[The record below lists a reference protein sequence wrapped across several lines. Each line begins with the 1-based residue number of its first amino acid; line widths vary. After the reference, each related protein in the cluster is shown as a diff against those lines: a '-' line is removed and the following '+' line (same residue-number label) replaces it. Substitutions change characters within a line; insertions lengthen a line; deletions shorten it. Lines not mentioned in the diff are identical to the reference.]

1 MASRLVRE
9 ISPQDSREGK
19 TLKTALTALISAI
32 IGGLVTALFLFVGVY
47 GLEDRSGS
55 VTIKEVAPPHKSSG
69 GTIGTP
75 ADTGGSSTVHE
86 VYTRDG
92 RGVVS
97 VDVAATSDAGPA
109 GGSGFVVDEAGH
121 IVTNQHVVEGAE
133 EISVSFADGVRRE
146 AEVVGQDP
154 STDVALIQVDAPR
167 KALKPLTLGDSNS
180 VGVGE
185 PVIAIGNPL
194 NVGISV
200 TTGIVSGLGR
210 PIKAPNNYTIND
222 AVQTDAAINPGNSGG
237 PLLDS
242 RGTVIGVNAQIA
254 SESGG
259 SEGVGFAVPINTVKS
274 VIRQLVTEGKVV
286 HGYIGVSMY
295 QFSIDELSA
304 YAGLSESALDE
315 RYGLPGNGAIVSE
328 VTPDGPAEKAGIRG
342 GDEKVIQG
350 IPVPM
355 GDVITGIEGDSV
367 SSSEDVIEVV
377 NSVKPGERLLMTVV
391 TPGEKERRVKVTVGT
406 RPEGV

>member
-1 MASRLVRE
+1 M
-9 ISPQDSREGK
+9 
-19 TLKTALTALISAI
+19 
-32 IGGLVTALFLFVGVY
+32 TALFLFVGVY

-242 RGTVIGVNAQIA
+242 RGTVIGINAQIA

-274 VIRQLVTEGKVV
+274 VIKQLVTEGKVV

-304 YAGLSESALDE
+304 YAGLSERALDE
-315 RYGLPGNGAIVSE
+315 QYGLPGNGAIVSA

-342 GDEKVIQG
+342 GDEKVIEG

-355 GDVITGIEGDSV
+355 GDVITGIEGDPV

-377 NSVKPGERLLMTVV
+377 NSVKPGEGLLMTVV

>member
-1 MASRLVRE
+1 
-9 ISPQDSREGK
+9 
-19 TLKTALTALISAI
+19 
-32 IGGLVTALFLFVGVY
+32 VTALFLFVGVY

-210 PIKAPNNYTIND
+210 SIKAPNNYTIND

-242 RGTVIGVNAQIA
+242 RGTVIGINAQIA

-274 VIRQLVTEGKVV
+274 VIKQLVTEGKVV

-304 YAGLSESALDE
+304 YAGLSERALDE
-315 RYGLPGNGAIVSE
+315 QYGLPGNGAIVSA

-342 GDEKVIQG
+342 GDEKVIEG

-355 GDVITGIEGDSV
+355 GDVITGIEGDPV

-377 NSVKPGERLLMTVV
+377 NSVKPGEGLLMTVV
-391 TPGEKERRVKVTVGT
+391 TPGEKERRVKITVGT

>member
-1 MASRLVRE
+1 MASRLFSE
-9 ISPQDSREGK
+9 ISPQDRQEGK

-47 GLEDRSGS
+47 GLEDRSDS

-304 YAGLSESALDE
+304 YAGLSERALDE

-342 GDEKVIQG
+342 GDEKVIEG

-355 GDVITGIEGDSV
+355 GDVITGIEGDPV

>member
-1 MASRLVRE
+1 MRTS
-9 ISPQDSREGK
+9 
-19 TLKTALTALISAI
+19 LTALVSAI
-32 IGGLVTALFLFVGVY
+32 IGGLVTALFLYVGVS
-47 GLEDRSGS
+47 GLQENPDN
-55 VTIKEVAPPHKSSG
+55 VTIKEVAPQKDSSE
-69 GTIGTP
+69 TTP
-75 ADTGGSSTVHE
+75 TLSEGSSVRDIY
-86 VYTRDG
+86 VRDG

-97 VDVAATSDAGPA
+97 VDVAATSESAPA

-133 EISVSFADGVRRE
+133 DLSVRFADGTRRK

-154 STDVALIQVDAPR
+154 STDVAVIQVDAPH
-167 KALKPLTLGDSNS
+167 KALEPLTLGDSNS

-200 TTGIVSGLGR
+200 TAGVVSGIGR

-242 RGTVIGVNAQIA
+242 QGTVIGVNAQIA

-259 SEGVGFAVPINTVKS
+259 FEGVGFAVPINTVKG
-274 VIRQLVTEGKVV
+274 VVTQLITNGKVV
-286 HGYIGVSMY
+286 HGYIGVSMF
-295 QFSIDELSA
+295 QLGIDELSA
-304 YAGLSESALDE
+304 YAGLSDDE
-315 RYGLPGNGAIVSE
+315 LEEKYGLPNNGAIVSG
-328 VTPDGPAEKAGIRG
+328 VTPGGPAEKAGIKG
-342 GDEKVIQG
+342 GEQKDIEG
-350 IPVPM
+350 IPVPL
-355 GDVITGIEGDSV
+355 GDVITELEGEPV
-367 SSSEDVIEVV
+367 TSSDDVIEVV
-377 NSVKPGERLLMTVV
+377 NSVKPGEKLGMTVV
-391 TPGEKERRVKVTVGT
+391 TPGEKERQVEVTVGT

>member
-1 MASRLVRE
+1 LR
-9 ISPQDSREGK
+9 
-19 TLKTALTALISAI
+19 TALTALVSAI
-32 IGGLVTALFLFVGVY
+32 IGGLVTALFLFIGVY

-55 VTIKEVAPPHKSSG
+55 VTIKEVAPAPESSG
-69 GTIGTP
+69 TP
-75 ADTGGSSTVHE
+75 TGSSSVHG
-86 VYTRDG
+86 VYTRDS

-133 EISVSFADGVRRE
+133 AISVRFADDVRRG

-154 STDVALIQVDAPR
+154 STDVALIQVDAP
-167 KALKPLTLGDSNS
+167 KETLKPLTLGDSDS

-210 PIKAPNNYTIND
+210 HIRAPNNYTIND

-274 VIRQLVTEGKVV
+274 VITQLMTEGKVV
-286 HGYIGVSMY
+286 HGYIGVEMY
-295 QFSIDELSA
+295 PLGIDEISA
-304 YAGLSESALDE
+304 YAGLSERDLRE
-315 RYGLPGNGAIVSE
+315 RYGLPGDGAIVSE
-328 VTPDGPAEKAGIRG
+328 VTPDGPAQKAGIRG
-342 GDEKVIQG
+342 GDDKEIEGVR
-350 IPVPM
+350 VPM
-355 GDVITGIEGDSV
+355 GDVITGIEGDPV

-377 NSVKPGERLLMTVV
+377 NSVKPGERLLLTVV
-391 TPGEKERRVKVTVGT
+391 TPGEKERRVEVTVGT

>member
-1 MASRLVRE
+1 MASRLFSE
-9 ISPQDSREGK
+9 ISYQDSREGK
-19 TLKTALTALISAI
+19 ALKTALTALISAI
-32 IGGLVTALFLFVGVY
+32 IGGLVTALFLIVGVY

-55 VTIKEVAPPHKSSG
+55 VTIKEVAPPHESSG

-75 ADTGGSSTVHE
+75 AVTDGSSSVRKG
-86 VYTRDG
+86 YTRDG
-92 RGVVS
+92 PGVVS

-109 GGSGFVVDEAGH
+109 GGSGSVVDEAGH

-133 EISVSFADGVRRE
+133 EISVRFADGVRRE

-154 STDVALIQVDAPR
+154 STDVALIQVDAP
-167 KALKPLTLGDSNS
+167 KEALKPLTLGDSNS

-210 PIKAPNNYTIND
+210 PIKAPNNYTIDD

-259 SEGVGFAVPINTVKS
+259 FEGVGFAVPINTVKS
-274 VIRQLVTEGKVV
+274 VIRQLITEGKMV

-295 QFSIDELSA
+295 QLGIDELSA
-304 YAGLSESALDE
+304 YTGLSERALDE
-315 RYGLPGNGAIVSE
+315 RYGLPGSGAIVSE
-328 VTPDGPAEKAGIRG
+328 VIPDGPAEKAGIRG
-342 GDEKVIQG
+342 GDEKEIEG
-350 IPVPM
+350 IPVPL
-355 GDVITGIEGDSV
+355 GDVITGIEGHSV

-377 NSVKPGERLLMTVV
+377 NSVKPGE
-391 TPGEKERRVKVTVGT
+391 KERRVNVTVGT

>member
-1 MASRLVRE
+1 
-9 ISPQDSREGK
+9 
-19 TLKTALTALISAI
+19 
-32 IGGLVTALFLFVGVY
+32 
-47 GLEDRSGS
+47 
-55 VTIKEVAPPHKSSG
+55 VTIKEVAPTPESSG
-69 GTIGTP
+69 ATP
-75 ADTGGSSTVHE
+75 VSNEGPSVRE
-86 VYTRDG
+86 VYTRDS

-97 VDVAATSDAGPA
+97 VDVAATSEAGPG

-133 EISVSFADGVRRE
+133 EISVRFADGVRRE

-154 STDVALIQVDAPR
+154 STDVALLKVEAP
-167 KALKPLTLGDSNS
+167 KSALEPLTLGDSNS

-210 PIKAPNNYTIND
+210 PITAPNNYTIND

-259 SEGVGFAVPINTVKS
+259 FEGVGFAVPINTVKD
-274 VIRQLVTEGKVV
+274 VIEQLITEGKVV
-286 HGYIGVSMY
+286 HGYIGVSMF
-295 QFSIDELSA
+295 QVGIDELSA
-304 YAGLSESALDE
+304 YAGLSEKDLRA

-342 GDEKVIQG
+342 GDEKDIEG

-355 GDVITGIEGDSV
+355 GDVITGIEGDPV

-377 NSVKPGERLLMTVV
+377 NAVRPGERLLMTVV
-391 TPGEKERRVKVTVGT
+391 TPGEKERRVNVTVGT

>member
-1 MASRLVRE
+1 VS
-9 ISPQDSREGK
+9 
-19 TLKTALTALISAI
+19 
-32 IGGLVTALFLFVGVY
+32 ALFLFVGVY
-47 GLEDRSGS
+47 GLEDRSDS

-69 GTIGTP
+69 GTAGTP
-75 ADTGGSSTVHE
+75 AVTDGSSSVRE

-121 IVTNQHVVEGAE
+121 IVTYQHVVEGAE
-133 EISVSFADGVRRE
+133 EISVRFAGGVRRE

-154 STDVALIQVDAPR
+154 STDVALIKVDAP
-167 KALKPLTLGDSNS
+167 KEALKPLTLGDSNS

-210 PIKAPNNYTIND
+210 PIQAPNNYTIND

-259 SEGVGFAVPINTVKS
+259 SEGVGFAVPINTVKG
-274 VIRQLVTEGKVV
+274 VIKQLITEGKVV

-295 QFSIDELSA
+295 QLDIDELSA
-304 YAGLSESALDE
+304 YAGLSEKDLGE
-315 RYGLPGNGAIVSE
+315 RYGLPSNGAIVSE

-342 GDEKVIQG
+342 GDVKEIEG
-350 IPVPM
+350 IPVPI
-355 GDVITGIEGDSV
+355 GDVITGIEGDPV

-377 NSVKPGERLLMTVV
+377 NSVKPGARLLMTVV
-391 TPGEKERRVKVTVGT
+391 TPGEKERRVDVRVGT

>member
-1 MASRLVRE
+1 
-9 ISPQDSREGK
+9 
-19 TLKTALTALISAI
+19 
-32 IGGLVTALFLFVGVY
+32 
-47 GLEDRSGS
+47 

-69 GTIGTP
+69 TTP
-75 ADTGGSSTVHE
+75 VSSDGSSVRE

-97 VDVAATSDAGPA
+97 VDVAATSEAGPG

-133 EISVSFADGVRRE
+133 DISVRFADGTRRE

-154 STDVALIQVDAPR
+154 STDVAVIKVDAPQE
-167 KALKPLTLGDSNS
+167 ALEPLTLGDSNS

-200 TTGIVSGLGR
+200 TTGIVSGVGR

-222 AVQTDAAINPGNSGG
+222 AIQTDAAINPGNSGG
-237 PLLDS
+237 PLLDV

-259 SEGVGFAVPINTVKS
+259 SEGVGFAVPINTVKG
-274 VIRQLVTEGKVV
+274 VVTQLIIDGKVV
-286 HGYIGVSMY
+286 HGFIGVSMF
-295 QFSIDELSA
+295 QFGIDELSA
-304 YAGLSESALDE
+304 YTGLSEDE
-315 RYGLPGNGAIVSE
+315 LKEKYGFPANGAIVSE
-328 VTPDGPAEKAGIRG
+328 VTPDGPADKAGIRG
-342 GDEKVIQG
+342 GEQEQIEG
-350 IPVPM
+350 ISVPI
-355 GDVITGIEGDSV
+355 GDVITEIEGDPV
-367 SSSEDVIEVV
+367 SSSDDVIEIV
-377 NSVKPGERLLMTVV
+377 NAVKPGDKLGLSVV
-391 TPGEKERRVKVTVGT
+391 TPGEKERHVEVTVGT

>member
-1 MASRLVRE
+1 MRTAF
-9 ISPQDSREGK
+9 
-19 TLKTALTALISAI
+19 TALVSAI

-47 GLEDRSGS
+47 GLEERSDR
-55 VTIKEVAPPHKSSG
+55 VTIKEVELRPGSP
-69 GTIGTP
+69 TP
-75 ADTGGSSTVHE
+75 VLNDGSSVHE
-86 VYTRDG
+86 VYARDG

-97 VDVAATSDAGPA
+97 VDVAATSDAGPG

-133 EISVSFADGVRRE
+133 DISVRFADGVRRE

-167 KALKPLTLGDSNS
+167 EVLEPLTLGDSNS
-180 VGVGE
+180 VEVGE

-210 PIKAPNNYTIND
+210 PITAPNNYTIND

-259 SEGVGFAVPINTVKS
+259 FEGVGFAVPINTVKG
-274 VIRQLVTEGKVV
+274 VIEQLITDGKVV

-295 QFSIDELSA
+295 RLGIDELSA
-304 YAGLSESALDE
+304 YAGLSERALEE

-328 VTPDGPAEKAGIRG
+328 VTPDGPAERAGIRG
-342 GDEKVIQG
+342 GNKEDIEG
-350 IPVPM
+350 ISVPI
-355 GDVITGIEGDSV
+355 GDVITGIEGDPV
-367 SSSEDVIEVV
+367 STSEDVIEVV
-377 NSVKPGERLLMTVV
+377 NSVKPGDTLLMTVV
-391 TPGEKERRVKVTVGT
+391 TPGEKERRVDVTVGT
-406 RPEGV
+406 RPEGL

>member
-1 MASRLVRE
+1 MSYNAAPGL
-9 ISPQDSREGK
+9 REGDGERA
-19 TLKTALTALISAI
+19 LKTALTALVSAI
-32 IGGLVTALFLFVGVY
+32 IGGLITALFLFVGVY
-47 GLEDRSGS
+47 GLEERSDS
-55 VTIKEVAPPHKSSG
+55 VTIKEVAPATEYPG
-69 GTIGTP
+69 ATAGTP
-75 ADTGGSSTVHE
+75 ALTDGTSVRE

-97 VDVAATSDAGPA
+97 VDVAATSEAGPT

-121 IVTNQHVVEGAE
+121 IVTNQHVVEDAE
-133 EISVSFADGVRRE
+133 DISVRFADGTRRE
-146 AEVVGQDP
+146 AEIVGQDP
-154 STDVALIQVDAPR
+154 STDVAVVKVDAPR
-167 KALKPLTLGDSNS
+167 GALQPLTLGDSDT

-200 TTGIVSGLGR
+200 TTGIVSGVGR
-210 PIKAPNNYTIND
+210 PIRAPNNYTIND

-259 SEGVGFAVPINTVKS
+259 FEGIGFAVPINTVKS
-274 VIRQLVTEGKVV
+274 VIRQLITEGKVV

-295 QFSIDELSA
+295 QLGIDELSA
-304 YAGLSESALDE
+304 YTGLSERALDE

-328 VTPDGPAEKAGIRG
+328 VTPGGPAEKAGIRG
-342 GDEKVIQG
+342 GDEKEIGG
-350 IPVPM
+350 IPVP
-355 GDVITGIEGDSV
+355 TGA
-367 SSSEDVIEVV
+367 
-377 NSVKPGERLLMTVV
+377 VV
-391 TPGEKERRVKVTVGT
+391 TPGEKERRVEVTVGT

>member
-1 MASRLVRE
+1 LR
-9 ISPQDSREGK
+9 
-19 TLKTALTALISAI
+19 TALTALVSAI
-32 IGGLVTALFLFVGVY
+32 IGGLVTALFLIVGVY

-75 ADTGGSSTVHE
+75 AVTDGSSSVRK

-133 EISVSFADGVRRE
+133 EISVRFADGVRRE

-154 STDVALIQVDAPR
+154 STDVALIQVDAP
-167 KALKPLTLGDSNS
+167 KEALKPLTLGDSNS

-210 PIKAPNNYTIND
+210 PIKAPNNYTIDD

-259 SEGVGFAVPINTVKS
+259 FEGVGFAVPINTVKS
-274 VIRQLVTEGKVV
+274 VITQLITEGKVV

-295 QFSIDELSA
+295 QLGIDELSA
-304 YAGLSESALDE
+304 YTGLSERALDR

-328 VTPDGPAEKAGIRG
+328 VTSDGPAEKAGIRG
-342 GDEKVIQG
+342 GDEKEIEG

-355 GDVITGIEGDSV
+355 GDVITGIEGDPV

-391 TPGEKERRVKVTVGT
+391 TPGEKERRVAVTVGT

>member
-1 MASRLVRE
+1 LR
-9 ISPQDSREGK
+9 
-19 TLKTALTALISAI
+19 TALTALVSAI
-32 IGGLVTALFLFVGVY
+32 IGGLVTALFLFIGVY

-55 VTIKEVAPPHKSSG
+55 VTIKEVAPAPESSG
-69 GTIGTP
+69 TP
-75 ADTGGSSTVHE
+75 TGSSSVHG
-86 VYTRDG
+86 VYTRDS

-133 EISVSFADGVRRE
+133 AISVRFADDVRRD

-154 STDVALIQVDAPR
+154 STDVALIQVDAP
-167 KALKPLTLGDSNS
+167 KETLKPLTLGDSDS

-210 PIKAPNNYTIND
+210 HIRAPNNYTIND

-274 VIRQLVTEGKVV
+274 VITQLMTEGKVV
-286 HGYIGVSMY
+286 HGYIGVEMY
-295 QFSIDELSA
+295 PLGIDEISA
-304 YAGLSESALDE
+304 YAGLSERDLRE
-315 RYGLPGNGAIVSE
+315 RYGLPGDGAIVSE
-328 VTPDGPAEKAGIRG
+328 VTPDGPAQKAGIRG
-342 GDEKVIQG
+342 GDDKEIEG
-350 IPVPM
+350 IRVPM
-355 GDVITGIEGDSV
+355 GDVITGIEGDPV

-391 TPGEKERRVKVTVGT
+391 TPGEKERRVEVTVGT

>member
-1 MASRLVRE
+1 
-9 ISPQDSREGK
+9 
-19 TLKTALTALISAI
+19 
-32 IGGLVTALFLFVGVY
+32 VTACLLFVGVY
-47 GLEDRSGS
+47 GLEDRPDS
-55 VTIKEVAPPHKSSG
+55 VTIKEVAPPRKSSG
-69 GTIGTP
+69 GTAGTP
-75 ADTGGSSTVHE
+75 AVTDGSSSVRE

-133 EISVSFADGVRRE
+133 EISVRFAGGVRRE

-154 STDVALIQVDAPR
+154 STDVALIKVDAP
-167 KALKPLTLGDSNS
+167 KEALKPLTLGDSNS

-210 PIKAPNNYTIND
+210 PIQAPNNYTING

-259 SEGVGFAVPINTVKS
+259 FEGVGFAVPINTVKG
-274 VIRQLVTEGKVV
+274 VIKQLITEGKVV
-286 HGYIGVSMY
+286 HGYIGVSMF
-295 QFSIDELSA
+295 QLGIDELSA
-304 YAGLSESALDE
+304 YAGLSEKDLGE
-315 RYGLPGNGAIVSE
+315 RYGLPSNGAIVSE

-342 GDEKVIQG
+342 GDVKEIEG
-350 IPVPM
+350 IPVPI
-355 GDVITGIEGDSV
+355 GDVITGIEGDPV

-377 NSVKPGERLLMTVV
+377 NSVKPGDRLLITVV
-391 TPGEKERRVKVTVGT
+391 TPGEKERRVDVRVGT

>member
-1 MASRLVRE
+1 M
-9 ISPQDSREGK
+9 
-19 TLKTALTALISAI
+19 
-32 IGGLVTALFLFVGVY
+32 TALFLFVGVY
-47 GLEDRSGS
+47 GLEDRSDS
-55 VTIKEVAPPHKSSG
+55 VTIKEVAPPHKSSA
-69 GTIGTP
+69 GTAGTP
-75 ADTGGSSTVHE
+75 AVTDGSSSVRE

-133 EISVSFADGVRRE
+133 EISVRFAGGVRRE
-146 AEVVGQDP
+146 AEAVGQDP
-154 STDVALIQVDAPR
+154 STDVALIKVDAP
-167 KALKPLTLGDSNS
+167 KEALKPLTLGDSNS

-210 PIKAPNNYTIND
+210 PIQAPNNYTING

-259 SEGVGFAVPINTVKS
+259 FEGVGFAVPINTVKG
-274 VIRQLVTEGKVV
+274 VIKQLITEGKVV

-295 QFSIDELSA
+295 QLDIDELSA
-304 YAGLSESALDE
+304 YAGLSEKDLGE
-315 RYGLPGNGAIVSE
+315 RYGLPSNGAIVSE

-342 GDEKVIQG
+342 GDVKEIEG
-350 IPVPM
+350 IPVPI
-355 GDVITGIEGDSV
+355 GDVITGIEGDPV

-377 NSVKPGERLLMTVV
+377 NSVKPGDRLLMTVV
-391 TPGEKERRVKVTVGT
+391 TPGEKERRVDVTVGT